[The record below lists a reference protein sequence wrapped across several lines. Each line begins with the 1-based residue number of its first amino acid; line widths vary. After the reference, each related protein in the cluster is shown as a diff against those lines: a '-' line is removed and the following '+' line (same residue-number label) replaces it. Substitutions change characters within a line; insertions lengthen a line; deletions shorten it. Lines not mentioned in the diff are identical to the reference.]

1 MIFLCLKKKT
11 PECSKNFAS
20 ASSITRTPP
29 SIHEQ
34 AGIQRHSV
42 VSGGANELASM
53 DYWPLFGHD
62 ALERHQSA
70 TDWTDPG
77 RVGSPLY
84 CFVALGCFAKPA
96 QPAFAV

>member
-1 MIFLCLKKKT
+1 MIFLCLRKKT

-29 SIHEQ
+29 SYHEQ
-34 AGIQRHSV
+34 AGIQ
-42 VSGGANELASM
+42 GGANELASM
-53 DYWPLFGHD
+53 DYWPFFGHD

-84 CFVALGCFAKPA
+84 CFVALGRFAKPA